1 MILLKPLVIAVIL
14 TTVSFVACDKVHSTV
29 KFAQVAIPES
39 KLIDPDGATVETRF
53 NTPPGFKRTVVDGN
67 SFGAYL
73 RSLPMKPDGSE
84 VKLFNG
90 QTKARDVHA
99 GVVDMDIGKKDLQQ
113 CADAVMRLRAE
124 YLYKHKQYDQIHF
137 NFTNGFRVDYTK
149 WMEGNRI
156 AINGNDT
163 RWVKKAEPSNTYQD
177 FRNYMELVFTYA
189 GSLSLSRELKP
200 VKVEDMQIGDV
211 FIQGGT
217 PGHAVIVIDMAV
229 NEATQEKLFMLAQ
242 SYMPAQETHILKNP
256 NDGARSPWYTAS
268 FGEQFETAEWPMFT
282 KDNLMRFE

>member
-1 MILLKPLVIAVIL
+1 MSPFKLCLTAVIL
-14 TTVSFVACDKVHSTV
+14 TTASLLACDKVHSTV
-29 KFAQVAIPES
+29 KFAKVAAQES
-39 KLIDPDGATVETRF
+39 ELINSAGATLAARF
-53 NTPPGFKRTVVDGN
+53 NTPPGFKRTVVDEN

-73 RSLPMKPDGSE
+73 RSLPMKSDGSD

-90 QTKARDVHA
+90 MTKARDVHE

-124 YLYKHKQYDQIHF
+124 YLYKEKQYDQIHF

-149 WMEGNRI
+149 WMEGNRMS
-156 AINGNDT
+156 INGNET
-163 RWVKKAEPSNTYQD
+163 HWVKKAEPSNSYHD

-189 GSLSLSRELKP
+189 GSLSLSRELKQ

-229 NEATQEKLFMLAQ
+229 NESTGEKLFMLAQ

-256 NDGARSPWYTAS
+256 NDVSRSPWYSAS
-268 FGEQFETAEWPMFT
+268 FGEQFETAEWPLFT
-282 KDNLMRFE
+282 KDDLKRFE